1 MNEQRG
7 NPTGGTITV
16 KDIAAMIDHSLLR
29 PDMTLDELMDG
40 FRMARQYQ
48 VATCC
53 VRPYDIELAIR
64 ELADSGVRVSTVVGF
79 PHGSS
84 TTKVKVFEAEKAMD
98 AGVFDLDMVLA
109 IGRLKSGDYDYVEQ
123 DIKAVVDAAHARS
136 AIVKVIFECCYLTAD
151 EIVRACRI
159 CERVGADYVKTSTGY
174 AADGGA
180 TLEDVILMR
189 KSCSP
194 RVAVKAAG
202 GIRTLDQTLKFRA
215 AGAKMIGTR
224 STKEILEEAVRREKE
239 GTLRE
244 VTL

>member
-1 MNEQRG
+1 MTEQRG
-7 NPTGGTITV
+7 TLTV
-16 KDIAAMIDHSLLR
+16 KDVAAMIDHSLLR
-29 PDMTLDELMDG
+29 PDMALDELMDG
-40 FRMARQYQ
+40 FRMASQYGA
-48 VATCC
+48 ATCC
-53 VRPYDIELAIR
+53 ARPYDIELAKR
-64 ELADSGVRVSTVVGF
+64 ELAGSDVRVSTVVGF

-84 TTKVKVFEAEKAMD
+84 TTEVKVFEAQKAMN

-109 IGRLKSGDYDYVEQ
+109 IGRLKSGDYDYVEK
-123 DIKAVVDAAHARS
+123 DIKAVVDAGHARS
-136 AIVKVIFECCYLTAD
+136 AIVKVIFECCYLTDD
-151 EIVRACRI
+151 EIVKACEI

-174 AADGGA
+174 SGHGGA

-194 RVAVKAAG
+194 KVAVKAAG
-202 GIRTLDQTLKFRA
+202 GIRNLDATLQYRA

-224 STKEILEEAVRREKE
+224 STKEILEEAVRREKA

>member
-1 MNEQRG
+1 M
-7 NPTGGTITV
+7 

-53 VRPYDIELAIR
+53 ARPYDIELAIR
-64 ELADSGVRVSTVVGF
+64 ELAGSGVRVSTVVGF

-84 TTKVKVFEAEKAMD
+84 TTEVKVFEAEKAMD

-109 IGRLKSGDYDYVEQ
+109 IGRLKSGDYDYVEK
-123 DIKAVVDAAHARS
+123 DIKAVVDVAHARS

-151 EIVRACRI
+151 EIVRACQI
-159 CERVGADYVKTSTGY
+159 CERVGVDYVKTSTGY

-194 RVAVKAAG
+194 KIAVKAAG

-224 STKEILEEAVRREKE
+224 STKEILEEAVRREEE